1 MAQNCPEKCDALYTQ
16 KFEIYQSD
24 FDNTEHIKTLVP
36 QSWNATALDSGTT
49 KTVAGKGWCSCYINS
64 LNEEN
69 KKKKIHQIRQQIH
82 IDLGDEKLFPVLNNV
97 HIPVLL
103 SNQNVMLNTD
113 IVANDITLLLS

>member
-49 KTVAGKGWCSCYINS
+49 NTVAGKGWCSCYINS
-64 LNEEN
+64 FNEEN
-69 KKKKIHQIRQQIH
+69 KKKRFIRYASKYI
-82 IDLGDEKLFPVLNNV
+82 
-97 HIPVLL
+97 
-103 SNQNVMLNTD
+103 
-113 IVANDITLLLS
+113 

>member
-36 QSWNATALDSGTT
+36 QSWNATASDSGTT

-69 KKKKIHQIRQQIH
+69 KKKK
-82 IDLGDEKLFPVLNNV
+82 DSSDT
-97 HIPVLL
+97 
-103 SNQNVMLNTD
+103 SANTYRPGWWK
-113 IVANDITLLLS
+113 IISSSK